1 MQQIISFLYKNKLF
15 ILFLLLEVLA
25 TVFTIQSHSFH
36 KSKFV
41 NSANF
46 VSGGVYNRINNFKE
60 FLLLKKENERLS
72 EENAYLKNL
81 LNIPDKSVVE
91 IDELRIDTI
100 NYSQKYSFTSAKVI
114 NNNYRKNN
122 NYLTI
127 NRGANSG
134 LESDLGVV
142 NSKGIVGITKSV
154 SSNYATVLSILNV
167 NSRINAK
174 LLNSDHYG
182 SLSWDN
188 NDYNTVQLLDVP
200 IQASVY
206 VGDTIVT
213 GGKSTIFPEGIPIGV
228 IKEFKTLNN
237 NYDYIYISLFNDMSS
252 IGYVQVIKNFDKLEI
267 QNLEEKST
275 NE

>member
-25 TVFTIQSHSFH
+25 VLFTIQSHSFH

-46 VSGGVYNRINNFKE
+46 ISGGIYDRVNNFKE
-60 FLLLKKENERLS
+60 FFLLKKENQRLS
-72 EENAYLKNL
+72 EENAYLRNL
-81 LNIPDKSVVE
+81 LAIENKDSVSTDVLVL
-91 IDELRIDTI
+91 DSLKY
-100 NYSQKYSFTSAKVI
+100 NQKYSYTGAKVI

-127 NRGANSG
+127 DKGSNSG
-134 LESDLGVV
+134 VEPDLGVI

-154 SSNYATVLSILNV
+154 SNNYATVLSILNV

-174 LLNSDHYG
+174 LLNSDYFG

-188 NDYNTVQLLDVP
+188 EDYNVVQLQDLPV
-200 IQASVY
+200 QASIY

-213 GGKSTIFPEGIPIGV
+213 GGKSTIFPEGIPIGT
-228 IKEFKTLNN
+228 IRDFKTQNN
-237 NYDYIYISLFNDMSS
+237 RYEYINIGLFNDMSS

>member
-1 MQQIISFLYKNKLF
+1 MQQIISFLDKNKLF

-25 TVFTIQSHSFH
+25 VIFTIQSHSFH

-46 VSGGVYNRINNFKE
+46 LSGGVYNKINNFKE
-60 FLLLKKENERLS
+60 FLYLKKENERLN
-72 EENAYLKNL
+72 EENVYLKNL
-81 LNIPDKSVVE
+81 LNLEDKE
-91 IDELRIDTI
+91 IVQHDITVLDTLK
-100 NYSQKYSFTSAKVI
+100 YKQKFSYTGAKVI

-127 NRGANSG
+127 NKGGNQG
-134 LESDLGVV
+134 LGSDLGVI

-154 SSNYATVLSILNV
+154 SGNYATVLSILNV

-188 NDYNTVQLLDVP
+188 NDYNIVQLLDLP
-200 IQASVY
+200 IQADIY
-206 VGDTIVT
+206 TGDTIVT
-213 GGKSTIFPEGIPIGV
+213 GGKSTIFPEGIPIGT
-228 IKEFKTLNN
+228 IKDYKTLNN
-237 NYDYIYISLFNDMSS
+237 NYEYINILLFNDMSS
-252 IGYVQVIKNFDKLEI
+252 IGHVQVIKNFDKTEI
-267 QNLEEKST
+267 QTLEEKST

>member
-1 MQQIISFLYKNKLF
+1 MQQIISFLDKNKLF

-25 TVFTIQSHSFH
+25 VIFTIQSHSFH

-46 VSGGVYNRINNFKE
+46 VSGGVYNKINNFKE
-60 FLLLKKENERLS
+60 FLYLKKENERLND
-72 EENAYLKNL
+72 ENVYLKNL
-81 LNIPDKSVVE
+81 LNLEDKE
-91 IDELRIDTI
+91 IIQRDLTVIDTLKFK
-100 NYSQKYSFTSAKVI
+100 QKYNYTGAKVI

-127 NRGANSG
+127 NKGANQG
-134 LESDLGVV
+134 LGSDLAVI

-154 SSNYATVLSILNV
+154 SGNYTTVLSILNV

-188 NDYNTVQLLDVP
+188 NDYNIVQLLDLP
-200 IQASVY
+200 IQADIY
-206 VGDTIVT
+206 RGDTVVT
-213 GGKSTIFPEGIPIGV
+213 GGKSTIFPEGIPIGT
-228 IKEFKTLNN
+228 IKDFKTLNN
-237 NYDYIYISLFNDMSS
+237 NYEYINVLLFNDMSS
-252 IGYVQVIKNFDKLEI
+252 IGQIQVVKNFHKTEI
-267 QNLEEKST
+267 QTLEEKST

>member
-25 TVFTIQSHSFH
+25 VIFTIQSHSFH

-46 VSGGVYNRINNFKE
+46 VSGGIYNRINNFKE

-72 EENAYLKNL
+72 EENVYLKNL
-81 LNIPDKSVVE
+81 LNIGEKDVVE
-91 IDELRIDTI
+91 TDQTVVDTT
-100 NYSQKYSFTSAKVI
+100 NYRQKYHYTGAKVI
-114 NNNYRKNN
+114 NNNYRNNN

-127 NRGANSG
+127 NKGSNSG
-134 LESDLGVV
+134 ITPDLGVI

-154 SSNYATVLSILNV
+154 SANYATVLSILNV

-182 SLSWDN
+182 SLTWDN
-188 NDYNTVQLLDVP
+188 HDYNVVQLLDIP
-200 IQASVY
+200 IQAAVY

-237 NYDYIYISLFNDMSS
+237 NYEYINVSLFNDMSS
-252 IGYVQVIKNFDKLEI
+252 IGYIEVIKNFDKLEI
-267 QNLEEKST
+267 KTLEEKSA

>member
-1 MQQIISFLYKNKLF
+1 MQQIISFLDKNKLF
-15 ILFLLLEVLA
+15 ILFLLLEVFA
-25 TVFTIQSHSFH
+25 VIFTIQSHSFH

-46 VSGGVYNRINNFKE
+46 LSGGVYNKINNFKE
-60 FLLLKKENERLS
+60 FLYLKKENERLN
-72 EENAYLKNL
+72 EENVYLKNL
-81 LNIPDKSVVE
+81 LNLEDKE
-91 IDELRIDTI
+91 IIQRDLTVIDTLKYNRKY
-100 NYSQKYSFTSAKVI
+100 NYTGAKVI

-127 NRGANSG
+127 NKGANQG
-134 LESDLGVV
+134 LGSDLGVI

-154 SSNYATVLSILNV
+154 SGNYSTVLSILNV

-188 NDYNTVQLLDVP
+188 NDYNIVQLLDLP
-200 IQASVY
+200 IQADIY
-206 VGDTIVT
+206 RGDTVVT
-213 GGKSTIFPEGIPIGV
+213 GGKSTIFPEGIPIGT
-228 IKEFKTLNN
+228 IKDFKTFNN
-237 NYDYIYISLFNDMSS
+237 NYEYINILLFNDMSS
-252 IGYVQVIKNFDKLEI
+252 IGQIQVIKNFDKIEI
-267 QNLEEKST
+267 QTLEEKST

>member
-15 ILFLLLEVLA
+15 ILFLLLEVFA
-25 TVFTIQSHSFH
+25 VIFTIQSHSFH

-46 VSGGVYNRINNFKE
+46 ISGGIYDRVNNFKE
-60 FLLLKKENERLS
+60 FLLLKKENRRLS

-81 LNIPDKSVVE
+81 I
-91 IDELRIDTI
+91 ELREKDSGLTEIIVADTS
-100 NYSQKYSFTSAKVI
+100 NYKQKYSYTSAKVI

-127 NRGANSG
+127 DQGSNNGV
-134 LESDLGVV
+134 EPDLGVI

-154 SSNYATVLSILNV
+154 SKNYATVLSVLNV

-174 LLNSDHYG
+174 LKLSDHFG

-188 NDYNTVQLLDVP
+188 NDFNVVQLQDLPV
-200 IQASVY
+200 QATIY
-206 VGDTIVT
+206 VGDTVVT
-213 GGKSTIFPEGIPIGV
+213 GGKSTIFPEGIPIGT
-228 IKEFKTLNN
+228 IRDFKTRNN
-237 NYDYIYISLFNDMSS
+237 RYEYINIALFNDMSS
-252 IGYVQVIKNFDKLEI
+252 IGYVQVVKNFDKLEI
-267 QNLEEKST
+267 LNLEEKST

>member
-25 TVFTIQSHSFH
+25 IIFTIQSHSFH

-46 VSGGVYNRINNFKE
+46 ISGGIYDRVNNFKE
-60 FLLLKKENERLS
+60 FLLLKKENQRLS
-72 EENAYLKNL
+72 EENAQLRNL
-81 LNIPDKSVVE
+81 LELKQKAVEMGVETVV
-91 IDELRIDTI
+91 DSTGK
-100 NYSQKYSFTSAKVI
+100 NQKYSYTSAKVI

-127 NRGANSG
+127 DKGSNSG
-134 LESDLGVV
+134 IEPDLGVI

-154 SSNYATVLSILNV
+154 SNNYATVLSVLNV

-174 LLNSDHYG
+174 LLNSDHFG

-188 NDYNTVQLLDVP
+188 KDFNVVQLQDLPV
-200 IQASVY
+200 QASIY
-206 VGDTIVT
+206 VGDTVVT
-213 GGKSTIFPEGIPIGV
+213 GGKSTIFPEGIPIGT
-228 IKEFKTLNN
+228 IRDFKTRNN
-237 NYDYIYISLFNDMSS
+237 RYEFVNIALFNDMSS
-252 IGYVQVIKNFDKLEI
+252 IGYVQVIKNFDKIEI
-267 QNLEEKST
+267 LNLEEKST

>member
-25 TVFTIQSHSFH
+25 VIFTIQSHSFH

-46 VSGGVYNRINNFKE
+46 VSGGIYNFKE

-72 EENAYLKNL
+72 EENIYLKNL
-81 LNIPDKSVVE
+81 LNLQDKEVVE
-91 IDELRIDTI
+91 IDQIVIDTTK
-100 NYSQKYSFTSAKVI
+100 YSQKYRYTGAKVI

-127 NRGANSG
+127 NKGSNSG
-134 LESDLGVV
+134 IEPDLGVI

-154 SSNYATVLSILNV
+154 SANYATVLSILNV

-182 SLSWDN
+182 SLTWDN
-188 NDYNTVQLLDVP
+188 NDYNVVQLLDIP
-200 IQASVY
+200 IQAAVY

-237 NYDYIYISLFNDMSS
+237 NYEYINISLFNDMSS
-252 IGYVQVIKNFDKLEI
+252 IGYVEVIKNFDKIEI
-267 QNLEEKST
+267 KTLEEKST

>member
-25 TVFTIQSHSFH
+25 ITFTIQSHSFH

-46 VSGGVYNRINNFKE
+46 LSGGIYNRINNFKE

-72 EENAYLKNL
+72 EENVYLKNL
-81 LNIPDKSVVE
+81 LNITDKSIPE
-91 IDELRIDTI
+91 IDLIAIDTS
-100 NYSQKYSFTSAKVI
+100 NYRQKYSYVDAKVI

-127 NRGANSG
+127 NKGSNSG
-134 LESDLGVV
+134 LESDLGVI

-167 NSRINAK
+167 NSKINAK
-174 LLNSDHYG
+174 LLNSDHFG
-182 SLSWDN
+182 TLSWDN
-188 NDYNTVQLLDVP
+188 NDYNVVQILDIP
-200 IQASVY
+200 IQAAVY
-206 VGDTIVT
+206 TGDTIVT
-213 GGKSTIFPEGIPIGV
+213 GGRSTIFPEGVPIGT
-228 IKEFKTLNN
+228 IKDFKTLNN
-237 NYDYIYISLFNDMSS
+237 TYEYINISLFNDMSS
-252 IGYVQVIKNFDKLEI
+252 IGYVEVIKNFDKLEI
-267 QNLEEKST
+267 KNLEEKST

>member
-25 TVFTIQSHSFH
+25 IIFTIQSHSFH

-46 VSGGVYNRINNFKE
+46 ISGGIYNRVNNFKE
-60 FLLLKKENERLS
+60 FLLLKKENQRLA

-81 LNIPDKSVVE
+81 IELKNEETGIAETTVV
-91 IDELRIDTI
+91 DTSR
-100 NYSQKYSFTSAKVI
+100 YKQKYGYTAAKVI

-127 NRGANSG
+127 DKGGNSG
-134 LESDLGVV
+134 IEPDLGVI

-154 SSNYATVLSILNV
+154 SNNYATVLSILNV

-174 LLNSDHYG
+174 LLNSHHFG
-182 SLSWDN
+182 TLSWDN
-188 NDYNTVQLLDVP
+188 KDFNVVQLQDLPV
-200 IQASVY
+200 QASIY
-206 VGDTIVT
+206 VGDTVVT
-213 GGKSTIFPEGIPIGV
+213 GGKSTIFPEGIPIGT
-228 IKEFKTLNN
+228 IRDFKTRNN
-237 NYDYIYISLFNDMSS
+237 RYEFVNIALFNDMSS
-252 IGYVQVIKNFDKLEI
+252 IGYVQVIKNFDKVEILE
-267 QNLEEKST
+267 LEEKST

>member
-1 MQQIISFLYKNKLF
+1 MQQIISFLDKNKLF

-25 TVFTIQSHSFH
+25 VIFTIQSHSFH

-46 VSGGVYNRINNFKE
+46 VSGGVYNKINNFKE
-60 FLLLKKENERLS
+60 FLYLKKENERLND
-72 EENAYLKNL
+72 ENVYLKNL
-81 LNIPDKSVVE
+81 LNLEDKE
-91 IDELRIDTI
+91 IIQRDLTVIDTLKFK
-100 NYSQKYSFTSAKVI
+100 QKYNYTGAKVI
-114 NNNYRKNN
+114 NNNFRKNN

-127 NRGANSG
+127 NKGANQG
-134 LESDLGVV
+134 LGSDLAVI

-154 SSNYATVLSILNV
+154 SGNYTTVLSILNV

-188 NDYNTVQLLDVP
+188 NDYNIVQLLDLP
-200 IQASVY
+200 IQADIY
-206 VGDTIVT
+206 RGDTVVT
-213 GGKSTIFPEGIPIGV
+213 GGKSTIFPEGIPIGT
-228 IKEFKTLNN
+228 IKDFKTFNN
-237 NYDYIYISLFNDMSS
+237 NYEYINILLFNDMSS
-252 IGYVQVIKNFDKLEI
+252 IGQIQVIKNFDKIEI
-267 QNLEEKST
+267 QALEEKST

>member
-15 ILFLLLEVLA
+15 ILFLLLEVFA
-25 TVFTIQSHSFH
+25 IIFTIQSHSYH

-46 VSGGVYNRINNFKE
+46 LSGGIYKKINNFKE
-60 FLLLKKENERLS
+60 FLHLKKENERLN
-72 EENAYLKNL
+72 EENVYLKNL
-81 LNIPDKSVVE
+81 LNLQEKE
-91 IDELRIDTI
+91 IIQHDLTVIDT
-100 NYSQKYSFTSAKVI
+100 SGFKQKYRYTSAKVI

-127 NRGANSG
+127 DKGSNQG
-134 LESDLGVV
+134 LGPDMGVI

-154 SSNYATVLSILNV
+154 SNNYATVLSILNV

-174 LLNSDHYG
+174 LSNSDHYG
-182 SLSWDN
+182 SLSWN
-188 NDYNTVQLLDVP
+188 NKDYNVVQLLDLP
-200 IQASVY
+200 IQAAIY
-206 VGDTIVT
+206 VGDTVIT
-213 GGKSTIFPEGIPIGV
+213 GGKSTIFPEGIPIGT
-228 IKEFKTLNN
+228 IKQFKTLNN
-237 NYDYIYISLFNDMSS
+237 NYEFIDIQLFNDMSS

-267 QNLEEKST
+267 QILEEKST

>member
-1 MQQIISFLYKNKLF
+1 MQQIISFLDKNKLF
-15 ILFLLLEVLA
+15 ILFLLLEVFA
-25 TVFTIQSHSFH
+25 VIFTIQSHSFH

-46 VSGGVYNRINNFKE
+46 LSGGIYNKINSFKE
-60 FLLLKKENERLS
+60 LLYLKKENERLN
-72 EENAYLKNL
+72 EENVYLKNL
-81 LNIPDKSVVE
+81 LGLEDTEVVQH
-91 IDELRIDTI
+91 DLTVVDTLK
-100 NYSQKYSFTSAKVI
+100 YKQKYSYTAAKVI

-127 NRGANSG
+127 NKGANQG
-134 LESDLGVV
+134 LGSDQGVI

-154 SSNYATVLSILNV
+154 SGNYATVLSILNV

-188 NDYNTVQLLDVP
+188 LDYNIVQLLDLP
-200 IQASVY
+200 IQADIY
-206 VGDTIVT
+206 RGDTVVT
-213 GGKSTIFPEGIPIGV
+213 GGKSTIFPEGIPIGT
-228 IKEFKTLNN
+228 IKDFKTLNN
-237 NYDYIYISLFNDMSS
+237 NYEYINILLFNDMSS
-252 IGYVQVIKNFDKLEI
+252 IGNIQVIKNFDKTEI
-267 QNLEEKST
+267 QTLEEKST

>member
-1 MQQIISFLYKNKLF
+1 MQQIISFLDKNKLF
-15 ILFLLLEVLA
+15 ILFLLLEMLA
-25 TVFTIQSHSFH
+25 VIFTIQSHSFH

-46 VSGGVYNRINNFKE
+46 LTGGVYNKINNFKE
-60 FLLLKKENERLS
+60 FLYLKKENERLND
-72 EENAYLKNL
+72 ENVYLKNL
-81 LNIPDKSVVE
+81 LNLEDKEIIQHDLSV
-91 IDELRIDTI
+91 IDTL
-100 NYSQKYSFTSAKVI
+100 NYKQKYNYTGAKVI

-127 NRGANSG
+127 NKGVNDG
-134 LESDLGVV
+134 LGSDLGVI

-154 SSNYATVLSILNV
+154 SGNYATVLSILNV

-188 NDYNTVQLLDVP
+188 NDFNVVQLLDLP
-200 IQASVY
+200 IQAAIY
-206 VGDTIVT
+206 TGDTVVT
-213 GGKSTIFPEGIPIGV
+213 GGKSTIFPEGIPIGT
-228 IKEFKTLNN
+228 IKDFKTLNN
-237 NYDYIYISLFNDMSS
+237 NYEYINILLFNDMSS
-252 IGYVQVIKNFDKLEI
+252 IGYVQVIKNFDKTEI
-267 QNLEEKST
+267 KTLEEKST

>member
-15 ILFLLLEVLA
+15 ILFLLLEVFA
-25 TVFTIQSHSFH
+25 VIFTIQSHSFH

-46 VSGGVYNRINNFKE
+46 LSGGIYNKINNFKE
-60 FLLLKKENERLS
+60 FLLLKKENERLN
-72 EENAYLKNL
+72 EENVYLKNL
-81 LNIPDKSVVE
+81 LSLEEKDIVQHDMTV
-91 IDELRIDTI
+91 IDTL
-100 NYSQKYSFTSAKVI
+100 NFKQKYQYTGAKVI
-114 NNNYRKNN
+114 NNNFRKNN

-127 NRGANSG
+127 NKGANHG
-134 LESDLGVV
+134 LESDLGVI

-154 SSNYATVLSILNV
+154 SANYATVLSILNV

-188 NDYNTVQLLDVP
+188 NDYNVVQLLDLP
-200 IQASVY
+200 IQAAIY
-206 VGDTIVT
+206 KGDTVVT
-213 GGKSTIFPEGIPIGV
+213 GGKSTIFPEGIPIGT

-237 NYDYIYISLFNDMSS
+237 NYEYIDILLFNDMSS
-252 IGYVQVIKNFDKLEI
+252 IGYVQVIKNFDKIEI
-267 QNLEEKST
+267 INLEEKST

>member
-15 ILFLLLEVLA
+15 ILFLLLEFFA
-25 TVFTIQSHSFH
+25 IIFTIQSHSFH

-46 VSGGVYNRINNFKE
+46 LSGGIYNRINNFKE
-60 FLLLKKENERLS
+60 FLLLKKENERLND
-72 EENAYLKNL
+72 ENVYLKNL
-81 LNIPDKSVVE
+81 LGLDSLAVLDADIAV
-91 IDELRIDTI
+91 IDTLKFK
-100 NYSQKYSFTSAKVI
+100 QKYNYTGAKVI
-114 NNNYRKNN
+114 NNNFRKNN

-127 NRGANSG
+127 NKGSNQG
-134 LESDLGVV
+134 LGSDLGVI

-154 SSNYATVLSILNV
+154 SGNYATVLSILNV

-188 NDYNTVQLLDVP
+188 NDYNVVQLLDLP
-200 IQASVY
+200 IQAAIY
-206 VGDTIVT
+206 AGDTVIT
-213 GGKSTIFPEGIPIGV
+213 GGKSTIFPEGIPIGT
-228 IKEFKTLNN
+228 IKDFKTLNN
-237 NYDYIYISLFNDMSS
+237 NYEYINILLFNDMSS
-252 IGYVQVIKNFDKLEI
+252 IGFVQVIKNFDKMEI
-267 QNLEEKST
+267 KSLEEKST

>member
-15 ILFLLLEVLA
+15 ILFLLLEVFA
-25 TVFTIQSHSFH
+25 VIFTIQSHSFH

-46 VSGGVYNRINNFKE
+46 LSGGIYNKINNFKE
-60 FLLLKKENERLS
+60 FLLLKKENERLN
-72 EENAYLKNL
+72 EENVYLKNL
-81 LNIPDKSVVE
+81 LSLEEKDIVQHDMTV
-91 IDELRIDTI
+91 IDTLI
-100 NYSQKYSFTSAKVI
+100 FKQKYQYTGAKVI

-127 NRGANSG
+127 NKGANQG
-134 LESDLGVV
+134 LESDLGVI

-154 SSNYATVLSILNV
+154 SANYATVLSILNV

-188 NDYNTVQLLDVP
+188 NDYNVVQLLDLP
-200 IQASVY
+200 IQAAIY
-206 VGDTIVT
+206 KGDTVVT
-213 GGKSTIFPEGIPIGV
+213 GGKSTIFPEGIPIGT

-237 NYDYIYISLFNDMSS
+237 NYEYIDILLFNDMSS
-252 IGYVQVIKNFDKLEI
+252 IGYVQVIKNFDKMEI
-267 QNLEEKST
+267 INLEEKST

>member
-15 ILFLLLEVLA
+15 ILFLLLETLA
-25 TVFTIQSHSFH
+25 VVFTIQSHSFH

-46 VSGGVYNRINNFKE
+46 ISGGIYDRVNNFKE
-60 FLLLKKENERLS
+60 FLLLKKENQRLS
-72 EENAYLKNL
+72 EENAYLRNL
-81 LNIPDKSVVE
+81 MELREKDSVVT
-91 IDELRIDTI
+91 DLVLADTTR
-100 NYSQKYSFTSAKVI
+100 YMQKYQYTSAKVI

-127 NRGANSG
+127 DRGSSSG
-134 LESDLGVV
+134 IEPDLGVI

-154 SSNYATVLSILNV
+154 SKNYATVLSVLNV

-174 LLNSDHYG
+174 LLNSDHFG

-188 NDYNTVQLLDVP
+188 EDFNVVQLQDLPV
-200 IQASVY
+200 QATIY
-206 VGDTIVT
+206 VGDTVVT
-213 GGKSTIFPEGIPIGV
+213 GGKSTIFPEGIPIGT
-228 IKEFKTLNN
+228 IRDFRTRNN
-237 NYDYIYISLFNDMSS
+237 RYEYINIALFNDMSS
-252 IGYVQVIKNFDKLEI
+252 IGYVQVVKNFDKLEI
-267 QNLEEKST
+267 LNLEEKST

>member
-25 TVFTIQSHSFH
+25 VIFTIQSHSFH

-46 VSGGVYNRINNFKE
+46 LSGGIYSKINNFKE
-60 FLLLKKENERLS
+60 FLYLKKENERLN
-72 EENAYLKNL
+72 EENVYLKNL
-81 LNIPDKSVVE
+81 LNIQENDIVQHDLTV
-91 IDELRIDTI
+91 IDTLKY
-100 NYSQKYSFTSAKVI
+100 NQKYNYTAAKVI
-114 NNNYRKNN
+114 NNNFRKNN

-127 NRGANSG
+127 NKGADQG
-134 LESDLGVV
+134 LESDLGVI
-142 NSKGIVGITKSV
+142 NSKGIIGITKSV
-154 SSNYATVLSILNV
+154 SGNYATVLSILNV

-188 NDYNTVQLLDVP
+188 NDYNVVQLLDLP
-200 IQASVY
+200 IQADIY
-206 VGDTIVT
+206 RGDTIVT
-213 GGKSTIFPEGIPIGV
+213 GGKSSIFPEGIPIG
-228 IKEFKTLNN
+228 IIRDFKTINN
-237 NYDYIYISLFNDMSS
+237 NYDYINILLFNDMSS
-252 IGYVQVIKNFDKLEI
+252 IGNIQVIKNFDKIEI
-267 QNLEEKST
+267 ETLEEKST

>member
-25 TVFTIQSHSFH
+25 IFFTIQNHSFH

-46 VSGGVYNRINNFKE
+46 VSGGVYNKINNFKE

-72 EENAYLKNL
+72 EENVYLKNL
-81 LNIPDKSVVE
+81 LNISDKSIVE
-91 IDELRIDTI
+91 IDFIKVDTVDFH
-100 NYSQKYSFTSAKVI
+100 QKYSYVGAKVI

-127 NRGANSG
+127 NKGSNSG
-134 LESDLGVV
+134 LESDLGVI

-188 NDYNTVQLLDVP
+188 NDFNVVQLLDIP
-200 IQASVY
+200 IQAAVY
-206 VGDTIVT
+206 NGDTIVT
-213 GGKSTIFPEGIPIGV
+213 GGKSTIFPEGVPIG
-228 IKEFKTLNN
+228 IILDFKTLNN
-237 NYDYIYISLFNDMSS
+237 TYEYINISLFNDMSS
-252 IGYVQVIKNFDKLEI
+252 IGYVEVIKNFDKLEI
-267 QNLEEKST
+267 KNLEEKST